1 MDQYNQIDLP
11 ANFLG
16 TGHRDL
22 DDDDFKTETWRQA
35 IALAG
40 VIFKFNFMPR

>member
-16 TGHRDL
+16 TGHRF
-22 DDDDFKTETWRQA
+22 DDDDFKIETWRQA

-40 VIFKFNFMPR
+40 VIFKFSFMPR